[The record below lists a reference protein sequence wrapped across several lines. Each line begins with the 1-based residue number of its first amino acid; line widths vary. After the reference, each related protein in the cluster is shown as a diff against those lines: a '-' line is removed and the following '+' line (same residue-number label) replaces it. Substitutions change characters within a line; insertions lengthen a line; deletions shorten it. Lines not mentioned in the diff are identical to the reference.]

1 MGFTTKVLT
10 TKYPKKDSYGALRFP
25 TYENAAFEFDTA
37 EDIEAAFKGI
47 KPAHA
52 YSRSTNPSVE
62 YFEKTILSVTNA
74 LGCLGFSSGMG
85 ATSNCILALVK
96 TGDEIICSN
105 KLFGTTYSLF
115 KDTFPNLGIDVK
127 FVDFSN
133 IQVIESSITD
143 KTRALFFETITNPQ
157 MEIFNIPE
165 IVKLANKYKIPT
177 IADITATPP
186 YIFDSKKFNID
197 ISVLSSTKF
206 ISGGGTNIGGLII
219 DNGLFDWKNNINLH
233 EDAKKY
239 GNFTFIRKLRLEIF
253 RNNGACMSAHSATNF
268 SLGLETM
275 EIRIDRACKNA
286 QSVAEFLETHSK
298 VTNVR
303 YAGLKNSKHYS
314 LAKEFF
320 TYPGSIICFELE
332 SKKACFTFI
341 NSLSIIRRA
350 TNLHDNKSL
359 IIHPSS
365 TIYSE
370 YNLEEQATIGV
381 TDKMIRLSVGIENIE
396 DLLEDLQQA
405 FDKM

>member
-1 MGFTTKVLT
+1 MGFTTKILT

-25 TYENAAFEFDTA
+25 TYENAAFEFDSA

-85 ATSNCILALVK
+85 AISNCILALVK

-105 KLFGTTYSLF
+105 KIFGTTYSLF
-115 KDTFPNLGIDVK
+115 KDTFSNLGITVK

-133 IQVIESSITD
+133 IQETESAITD

-165 IVKLANKYKIPT
+165 IVILAKKHNLPT
-177 IADITATPP
+177 IADTTATPP
-186 YIFDSKKFNID
+186 YMFDAKKLQID

-206 ISGGGTNIGGLII
+206 ISGGGTTVGGLII
-219 DNGLFDWKNNINLH
+219 DYGLYDWGNNINLKK
-233 EDAKKY
+233 DAKKY

-253 RNNGACMSAHSATNF
+253 RNNGACMSAHSATSF

-275 EIRIDRACKNA
+275 EIRIDRACNNA
-286 QSVAEFLETHSK
+286 LKVAEFLESHSK
-298 VTNVR
+298 VANVR
-303 YAGLKNSKHYS
+303 YAGLKNSKYYT
-314 LAKEFF
+314 LAKDFF

-332 SKKACFTFI
+332 SKEACFSFI
-341 NSLSIIRRA
+341 NSVSIIHRA

-381 TDKMIRLSVGIENIE
+381 TDTMIRLSVGIENIE
-396 DLLEDLQQA
+396 DIVADLQQA